1 MADRTPWMKRLFSLL
16 GSRGF
21 AIALLVVSIVVL
33 IFWRGNPDYYSPIFL
48 VVPAFIFL
56 SISVCIVKRLKDRP
70 SKDAR
75 FWGSFIFHIGML
87 AIIATTTFGT
97 LTGFFGRTVL
107 PEGVSVPLGN
117 NDLSTITR
125 SSLNPDETPFMT
137 LRLDDFTMTYREERF
152 PVRYAAAITFGI
164 LLKDNYRII
173 NESVEINRPFDYEG
187 YRFLLEDGGYSPRFI
202 LKTKDGKTL
211 YDGFVRLSNET
222 KREDVF
228 ELRGTDLI
236 IQSRFFPDLYK
247 KDGMVGT
254 RSPVLKNPAF
264 GIKVNRKKQDSGI
277 LIWKGVLKE
286 GEEAEF
292 AGMTLE
298 FHELR
303 PYVVLLVVNDPTTP
317 WLLGGWV
324 LVVAGLVIR
333 YFPARSTRGIA
344 DDVS

>member
-1 MADRTPWMKRLFSLL
+1 MADRTPLMKRFLRLL

-33 IFWRGNPDYYSPIFL
+33 IFWRGNPDYYSPVFL

-56 SISVCIVKRLKDRP
+56 SISVCIAKRLKGRT

-87 AIIATTTFGT
+87 VVIATTTFGT
-97 LTGFFGRTVL
+97 LTGFFGRTFL

-125 SSLNPDETPFMT
+125 SSFDPEETPFMT
-137 LRLDDFTMTYREERF
+137 LRLDDFTVTYLEERF

-164 LLKDNYRII
+164 LMKDNYRII
-173 NESVEINRPFDYEG
+173 KESVEINRPFDYEG
-187 YRFLLEDGGYSPRFI
+187 YRFLLEDGGYSPRVI

-211 YDGFVRLSNET
+211 YDSFVRLENET
-222 KREDVF
+222 KIEDVF

-236 IQSRFFPDLYK
+236 IQSRFFPDFYK
-247 KDGMVGT
+247 KDGLVGT
-254 RSPVLKNPAF
+254 RSPILKNPAF
-264 GIKVNRKKQDSGI
+264 GIKVNRKRQGSGI
-277 LIWKGVLKE
+277 IIWKGVLKV

-324 LVVAGLVIR
+324 LIVVGLVIR
-333 YFPARSTRGIA
+333 YFPAIRIRGTA